1 MSKQHRLLSV
11 LAAAA
16 GGLAAAA
23 FLPVALAYA
32 DDCSLGDCTL
42 VSGGNPYDVVYN
54 GIRPDFSN
62 WKDIQPTN
70 VEVTQ
75 GDTSF
80 VSGTYDVQEE
90 DYESARMDHAEY
102 HFGTFTPSADNPTGI
117 DSDNLAGATVNDV
130 WRGPFGT
137 NAAGDPT
144 YHSNTLQVLYAD
156 GAHTMIKTV
165 PGEYTKFLVGDGHAS
180 GEWILYAGQ
189 TTPKEIWDSLPSSQ
203 FPAEYIDTLQQNI
216 MPPDDW
222 FPFPNSD
229 LGNVTDLGNVADLV
243 SALDF
248 GSATDLASTTAD
260 LASVTPELASLAP
273 DLASLAPDLTSLIP

>member
-1 MSKQHRLLSV
+1 MSKQRCLLPV

-23 FLPVALAYA
+23 FLPVALAHA
-32 DDCSLGDCTL
+32 DDCSLFDCTL
-42 VSGGNPYDVVYN
+42 VSGGNPYHVVYN

-90 DYESARMDHAEY
+90 DYESAKLDHAEY

-117 DSDNLAGATVNDV
+117 DSDNLSGATVNDV

-137 NAAGDPT
+137 DEAGDPT
-144 YHSNTLQVLYAD
+144 FHSNTLQVFYAD
-156 GAHTMIKTV
+156 GA
-165 PGEYTKFLVGDGHAS
+165 
-180 GEWILYAGQ
+180 
-189 TTPKEIWDSLPSSQ
+189 TP
-203 FPAEYIDTLQQNI
+203 
-216 MPPDDW
+216 
-222 FPFPNSD
+222 
-229 LGNVTDLGNVADLV
+229 
-243 SALDF
+243 
-248 GSATDLASTTAD
+248 
-260 LASVTPELASLAP
+260 
-273 DLASLAPDLTSLIP
+273 

>member
-1 MSKQHRLLSV
+1 MSKQRCLLPV

-23 FLPVALAYA
+23 FLPVALAHA
-32 DDCSLGDCTL
+32 DDCSLFDCTL

-90 DYESARMDHAEY
+90 DYESAKLDHAEY

-117 DSDNLAGATVNDV
+117 DSDNLSGATVNDV

-137 NAAGDPT
+137 DEAGDPT
-144 YHSNTLQVLYAD
+144 FHSNTLQVFYAD

-165 PGEYTKFLVGDGHAS
+165 PGDYTKFLVGDGHAT

-216 MPPDDW
+216 LPPDDW

-229 LGNVTDLGNVADLV
+229 LGNVADLA
-243 SALDF
+243 STLDF
-248 GSATDLASTTAD
+248 GSAADLASPTAD
-260 LASVTPELASLAP
+260 LASVAPDLASVAPDLASVAP
-273 DLASLAPDLTSLIP
+273 DLASLIP